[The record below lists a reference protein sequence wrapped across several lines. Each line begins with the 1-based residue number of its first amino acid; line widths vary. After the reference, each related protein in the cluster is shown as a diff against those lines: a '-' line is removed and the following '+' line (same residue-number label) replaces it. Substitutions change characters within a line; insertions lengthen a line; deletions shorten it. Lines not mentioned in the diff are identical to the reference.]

1 VRMMSGWCNVKL
13 SRWCEQ
19 VDVVPLLIIV
29 AGAADAERE
38 ARGNDDEDRKGKVS
52 LFSQETSIDI

>member
-1 VRMMSGWCNVKL
+1 MMSGWCDLKL

-19 VDVVPLLIIV
+19 VDVARLLTIV
-29 AGAADAERE
+29 AGGPDAERE

-52 LFSQETSIDI
+52 LFW